1 MKKRLLAL
9 LLTACLVFTVV
20 LSEYTTAYAEGS
32 TAQKTVKVLFVGN
45 SFTKRNRLHK
55 IFKGIAKADGVKV
68 KAKRLAF
75 GGYKLRKFASSK
87 TKAGK
92 KLRKLLK
99 KDWDYVVLQGDV
111 GILGQQP
118 CNLEHHGHT
127 AGAVVGGHHRLA
139 MVVGVRVVVG
149 PGAAIPMGADEDA
162 VTQLWP
168 IAGDDVVREQ
178 RRAVES
184 LQRGALLSDG
194 QSAALKLLH
203 NPLSAAFV
211 SLAVHGTRA
220 EVALRLTEGIG
231 RVGREHRPCRRNLLR
246 RRYVLLRVGTLFG
259 VVTRCA

>member
-9 LLTACLVFTVV
+9 LLTACLIFTVV

-99 KDWDYVVLQGDV
+99 KDWDYVVLQGYSSEFVKSYNKNTYKAVSKLIGMVRDS
-111 GILGQQP
+111 
-118 CNLEHHGHT
+118 
-127 AGAVVGGHHRLA
+127 GAEPVLYMTWAKESGMKVDNRTMQVTMDKAEAHKMSTIIFIMEKA
-139 MVVGVRVVVG
+139 ETVRSS
-149 PGAAIPMGADEDA
+149 PSFFI
-162 VTQLWP
+162 
-168 IAGDDVVREQ
+168 
-178 RRAVES
+178 
-184 LQRGALLSDG
+184 
-194 QSAALKLLH
+194 
-203 NPLSAAFV
+203 
-211 SLAVHGTRA
+211 
-220 EVALRLTEGIG
+220 
-231 RVGREHRPCRRNLLR
+231 
-246 RRYVLLRVGTLFG
+246 
-259 VVTRCA
+259 